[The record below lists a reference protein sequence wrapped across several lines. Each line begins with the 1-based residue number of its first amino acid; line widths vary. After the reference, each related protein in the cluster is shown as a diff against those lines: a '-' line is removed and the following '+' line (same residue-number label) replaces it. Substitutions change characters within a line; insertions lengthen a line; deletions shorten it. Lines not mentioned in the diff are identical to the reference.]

1 MESYR
6 IVSYLFSIFGGG
18 SSSNSSRKGANDCR
32 GMPRVKGIK
41 QFRFNAKDMRTIWDM
56 AVDMAVDMPKDT
68 KYTILIRYAIA
79 EAEAETEASRAE
91 SSRR

>member
-41 QFRFNAKDMRTIWDM
+41 QFRFNAKDMRSIWDM
-56 AVDMAVDMPKDT
+56 AVDMAEDMPKDT
-68 KYTILIRYAIA
+68 KSMLYLYDMQSLRRRQRP
-79 EAEAETEASRAE
+79 SRTE